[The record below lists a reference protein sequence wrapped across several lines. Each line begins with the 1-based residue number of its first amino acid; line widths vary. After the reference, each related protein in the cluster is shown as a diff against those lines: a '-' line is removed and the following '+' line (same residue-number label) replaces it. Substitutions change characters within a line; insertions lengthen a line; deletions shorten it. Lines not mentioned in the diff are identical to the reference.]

1 MIRPR
6 RALDAVTRTPLAE
19 YASRPRWRLDK
30 NERLSPDPDLVRK
43 VLARLPASALSEYP
57 DYPAFLSFLAKTLR
71 CRPSELLLTAGSDGA
86 IKLAFEAYLE
96 KGDEV
101 LLASPSFAMFK
112 VYAGV
117 FGARVREVP
126 FARDLSFPVDAFLDA
141 IGRRTKLV
149 AVASPNN
156 PTGTE
161 LGEAD
166 FLKVIRK
173 AGKAGA
179 LVLVDEA
186 YYYFTRRTML
196 RHVLR
201 FDNVVLT
208 RTFSKALGLAALR
221 IGFAHARAG
230 VIDQLRKCQ
239 PIFDVNGLALRC
251 AEYVLRH
258 EGRAWAYAA
267 EVEKGKG
274 FLERALAPLGLAVR
288 RGGGNFVLVDLGRDP
303 APVARRLKKLGAAVG
318 HGWSHPALARSIK
331 VTAGPVAVMRAFA
344 GLLRRAL

>member
-6 RALDAVTRTPLAE
+6 RALDAVRRTPLAE
-19 YASRPRWRLDK
+19 YFNRPKWRLDK
-30 NERLSPDPDLVRK
+30 NERLAADPGLVRD
-43 VLARLPASALSEYP
+43 VLAKLPASALAEYP
-57 DYPAFLSFLAKTLR
+57 DYPAFLSFLAKKLR
-71 CRPSELLLTAGSDGA
+71 CRTEELLLTAGSDGA
-86 IKLAFEAYLE
+86 IKLVFETYLNP
-96 KGDEV
+96 GDEV
-101 LLASPSFAMFK
+101 LLATPTFAMFK

-117 FGARVREVP
+117 FGAKVREVP
-126 FARDLSFPVDAFLDA
+126 LADDLSFPTESFLDA
-141 IGRRTKLV
+141 IGPKTKLV
-149 AVASPNN
+149 PVASPNN

-161 LGEAD
+161 VPEAD
-166 FLKVIRK
+166 FLKIIRK
-173 AGKAGA
+173 AAKRGA

-186 YYYFTRRTML
+186 YYYFTRASML
-196 RHVLR
+196 PLVRK

-208 RTFSKALGLAALR
+208 RTFSKALGLASLR

-230 VIDQLRKCQ
+230 IIDTIRKGQ
-239 PIFDVNGLALRC
+239 SIFDVNGLALRC
-251 AEYVLRH
+251 AEYALKH

-267 EVEKGKG
+267 EVEKGKD
-274 FLERALAPLGLAVR
+274 FLESALAPMGLSVR

-331 VTAGPVAVMRAFA
+331 VTAGPVAVMKAFV